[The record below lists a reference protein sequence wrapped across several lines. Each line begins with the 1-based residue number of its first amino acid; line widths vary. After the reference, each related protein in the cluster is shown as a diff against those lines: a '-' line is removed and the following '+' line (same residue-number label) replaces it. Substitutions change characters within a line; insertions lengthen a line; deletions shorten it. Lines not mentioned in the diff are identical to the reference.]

1 MKHVP
6 KYLLPHIAP
15 ASTET
20 EAVGGEKPV
29 GFVPFRKDGARGRGR
44 GRGRGGR
51 GGGGGGGRTGKKKTD
66 PLKKF
71 GR

>member
-6 KYLLPHIAP
+6 KYLLPQIKPVSA
-15 ASTET
+15 TG
-20 EAVGGEKPV
+20 GGESGAETQDSA

-44 GRGRGGR
+44 GRGRGGKIAR
-51 GGGGGGGRTGKKKTD
+51 GGRKKHD

-71 GR
+71 SR

>member
-6 KYLLPHIAP
+6 KYLLPQIKP
-15 ASTET
+15 VSTSE
-20 EAVGGEKPV
+20 GGETGAESQEKAN
-29 GFVPFRKDGARGRGR
+29 FVPFRKDGGRGRGR

-51 GGGGGGGRTGKKKTD
+51 AVRGGRKKHD

-71 GR
+71 SR

>member
-6 KYLLPHIAP
+6 KYLLPRITP
-15 ASTET
+15 VDET
-20 EAVGGEKPV
+20 GTAEDIGEKMT
-29 GFVPFRKDGARGRGR
+29 GFVPFKKGLSRHKSKNARD
-44 GRGRGGR
+44 RGGR
-51 GGGGGGGRTGKKKTD
+51 GRSGSKRKTD